1 MELNKIYNEECIEG
15 MKKNYKCQFQQ
26 VKEDKQDTKTLFV

>member
-15 MKKNYKCQFQQ
+15 MKKLQMPVSVGKGGQTGY
-26 VKEDKQDTKTLFV
+26 